1 MADKKITALNAST
14 GLSTDD
20 LFHVVDDPS
29 GSPTNKKI
37 TSTNVFNKIPTW
49 LGLTQTAQA
58 LTTSAGGSVID
69 ITSAITNLV
78 TDATDAC
85 SLADGAQ
92 GQIKLVAMVTGT
104 NAPVAVIT
112 PTNLDGG
119 TAVTLNAVGDT
130 VMLIFNDGAWQ
141 VIGGNGAVVA

>member
-37 TSTNVFNKIPTW
+37 TTTNVFNKIPTW
-49 LGLTQTAQA
+49 LGLAQTAQA
-58 LTTSAGGSVID
+58 LTTPGAVD
-69 ITSAITNLV
+69 VTSAITNLV
-78 TDATDAC
+78 TDGSDAVT
-85 SLADGAQ
+85 LADGTQ
-92 GQIKLVAMVTGT
+92 GQIKIVAMVTGT
-104 NAPVAVIT
+104 NTPVATIT

-119 TAVTLNAVGDT
+119 TTVTLNAVGDT
-130 VMLIFNDGAWQ
+130 AMLLFNDGGWQ
-141 VIGGNGAVVA
+141 IIGGNGAVVA

>member
-1 MADKKITALNAST
+1 MADKKITAINAST

-37 TSTNVFNKIPTW
+37 TTTNVFNKIPTW
-49 LGLTQTAQA
+49 LGLTQTAESV
-58 LTTSAGGSVID
+58 TTPGD
-69 ITSAITNLV
+69 INVTSAITNLITDG
-78 TDATDAC
+78 TDAVA
-85 SLADGAQ
+85 LADGTQ
-92 GQIKLVAMVTGT
+92 GQIKLVTMVTGT
-104 NAPVAVIT
+104 NSPVASIT

-119 TAVTLNAVGDT
+119 TTITLNAVGDT
-130 VMLIFNDGAWQ
+130 VLLIFNDGAWQ

>member
-112 PTNLDGG
+112 PTK
-119 TAVTLNAVGDT
+119 
-130 VMLIFNDGAWQ
+130 
-141 VIGGNGAVVA
+141 